1 MAEEASMTR
10 RKGKLLGWSEEGA
23 LKRNRAYSL
32 LRMGP
37 WVSLS
42 SPVPR
47 KVTGRGDLEAR
58 SSRHWTCA
66 LEEAVGTS
74 PILSHACWSRV
85 SASAVLHS
93 RLWCVVSLQIPKQCG
108 QSIMGWYPKS
118 VGQSK
123 PFLFCKLVISS
134 ICYCDRKLTQKSR
147 KFPCK
152 F

>member
-10 RKGKLLGWSEEGA
+10 RKRKLLGWSEEGA

-58 SSRHWTCA
+58 SSHHWRCA

-74 PILSHACWSRV
+74 PILSRACWPRV
-85 SASAVLHS
+85 SALLFYTPDSGVLSHYRS
-93 RLWCVVSLQIPKQCG
+93 PSSVVNPSWGGTPKVWAKV
-108 QSIMGWYPKS
+108 SPSSFVSW
-118 VGQSK
+118 
-123 PFLFCKLVISS
+123 LFQVFATVIES
-134 ICYCDRKLTQKSR
+134 
-147 KFPCK
+147 
-152 F
+152 